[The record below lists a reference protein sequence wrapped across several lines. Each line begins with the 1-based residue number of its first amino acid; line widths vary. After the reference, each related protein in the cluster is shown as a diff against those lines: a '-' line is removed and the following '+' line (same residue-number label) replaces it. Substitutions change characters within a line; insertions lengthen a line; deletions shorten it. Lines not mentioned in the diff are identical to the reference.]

1 VVSKSLPP
9 LSVNANAEKILAEAW
24 LLFQSKGYRG
34 ASMDEICRRCNIT
47 KPTLYYYFQDKET
60 LYFQTLLHQLHGYRA
75 ILEQPT
81 TLTERLVDF
90 ARAMLDNFRVD
101 LSAMLRDMEHISDQ
115 NYRRLIDEAH
125 QTELIEPV
133 TALMRAGMRRGE
145 LRKGDSAL
153 YAWTFFGLVN
163 TFIQSRHGLDQANE
177 TLARL
182 LVDLFLHGAGVSS
195 QG

>member
-1 VVSKSLPP
+1 MPHTPIARSR
-9 LSVNANAEKILAEAW
+9 NANAEKILLEAW
-24 LLFQSKGYRG
+24 RLFQSKGYRG
-34 ASMDEICRRCNIT
+34 ASLDEVCRRCKIT

-81 TLTERLVDF
+81 TLTERLIDF
-90 ARAMLDNFRVD
+90 AQAMLDNFRVD
-101 LSAMLRDMEHISDQ
+101 LSAMLRDMEHIRDP
-115 NYRRLIDEAH
+115 NYRRLINEAH

-133 TALMRAGMRRGE
+133 SALMRTGMRQGE

-153 YAWTFFGLVN
+153 YAWAFFGLVN
-163 TFIQSRHGLDQANE
+163 AFIQSRHGLKQDNK

-182 LVDLFLHGAGVSS
+182 LVNLFLRGAGGHSP
-195 QG
+195 G